1 MRKELILVLFAIFIA
16 LFCGCTKDNEQK
28 EVVTNT
34 SPEENMLKDFAEILS
49 AAVYNEPDLRAFI
62 KKEANKEFDND
73 FDVFYPY
80 VKDEKV
86 SSNRTFRD
94 ILQQYDSQKKLD
106 VIEECEPL
114 LNIYVPDWSW
124 IDEECFSV
132 CNWDTSLPEVLVTY
146 SCPGSEIPLLSNG
159 ELIGTLQ
166 GNEFT
171 SEPVLVVKRNERLV
185 FHPTKS
191 GPLVYKFISPF
202 YDHNNSLSL
211 ETKGEWH
218 DENIDLGASIQNEL
232 LPSTK
237 VHLKVRKAYTESK
250 KNTKLPQRDYIY
262 YDMTTSKDTGKV
274 DCTFVE
280 QLYRFRFKSA
290 NLGALA
296 DDTSTDNQMK
306 FNSVEYKYGN
316 DMTMEEIKGLT
327 WIDGD
332 CEIII
337 RILAGNITIS
347 KVLPSIKLK
356 DMFDVKAIQKT
367 WYRNIFGVTSYRY
380 YSIKKEDLLPKW
392 LDIKVNLFT
401 WDLSHLPCNY
411 IIEFEEQDSGV
422 TITNEETFTYA
433 YATNFNASGEA
444 SIDKVKIGFGTGM
457 SSQNTKT
464 LTTKYQTQE
473 KNDNLGSAV
482 IQYINP
488 IIASM
493 VGGTKVKLFTYSTS
507 SVDFQ
512 IEPVK
517 VLY

>member
-1 MRKELILVLFAIFIA
+1 
-16 LFCGCTKDNEQK
+16 
-28 EVVTNT
+28 
-34 SPEENMLKDFAEILS
+34 
-49 AAVYNEPDLRAFI
+49 
-62 KKEANKEFDND
+62 
-73 FDVFYPY
+73 
-80 VKDEKV
+80 
-86 SSNRTFRD
+86 
-94 ILQQYDSQKKLD
+94 
-106 VIEECEPL
+106 
-114 LNIYVPDWSW
+114 
-124 IDEECFSV
+124 
-132 CNWDTSLPEVLVTY
+132 
-146 SCPGSEIPLLSNG
+146 
-159 ELIGTLQ
+159 
-166 GNEFT
+166 
-171 SEPVLVVKRNERLV
+171 
-185 FHPTKS
+185 
-191 GPLVYKFISPF
+191 
-202 YDHNNSLSL
+202 
-211 ETKGEWH
+211 
-218 DENIDLGASIQNEL
+218 
-232 LPSTK
+232 
-237 VHLKVRKAYTESK
+237 
-250 KNTKLPQRDYIY
+250 
-262 YDMTTSKDTGKV
+262 
-274 DCTFVE
+274 
-280 QLYRFRFKSA
+280 
-290 NLGALA
+290 
-296 DDTSTDNQMK
+296 
-306 FNSVEYKYGN
+306 
-316 DMTMEEIKGLT
+316 MTMEEIKGLT

>member
-218 DENIDLGASIQNEL
+218 DENIDLGAS
-232 LPSTK
+232 
-237 VHLKVRKAYTESK
+237 
-250 KNTKLPQRDYIY
+250 
-262 YDMTTSKDTGKV
+262 
-274 DCTFVE
+274 
-280 QLYRFRFKSA
+280 
-290 NLGALA
+290 
-296 DDTSTDNQMK
+296 
-306 FNSVEYKYGN
+306 
-316 DMTMEEIKGLT
+316 
-327 WIDGD
+327 
-332 CEIII
+332 
-337 RILAGNITIS
+337 
-347 KVLPSIKLK
+347 
-356 DMFDVKAIQKT
+356 
-367 WYRNIFGVTSYRY
+367 
-380 YSIKKEDLLPKW
+380 
-392 LDIKVNLFT
+392 
-401 WDLSHLPCNY
+401 
-411 IIEFEEQDSGV
+411 
-422 TITNEETFTYA
+422 
-433 YATNFNASGEA
+433 
-444 SIDKVKIGFGTGM
+444 
-457 SSQNTKT
+457 T
-464 LTTKYQTQE
+464 L
-473 KNDNLGSAV
+473 
-482 IQYINP
+482 
-488 IIASM
+488 
-493 VGGTKVKLFTYSTS
+493 
-507 SVDFQ
+507 
-512 IEPVK
+512 
-517 VLY
+517 